1 MSITP
6 LALWQALDDLAF
18 QRGLSPSGLAKAA
31 GLDATTFNPSRR
43 RGAQGA
49 YRWPALSSLLAA
61 LAVLNVSLSA
71 FARHVE
77 GAEGAG
83 VPQRSSRLIPSLYF
97 SQLSGSGLFDELGH
111 PAGLEWEPAA
121 IPGGAPAG
129 AYAVRV
135 DNAMLEPVIREG
147 SSLIVLPDLPPR
159 LSDRVLLTQ
168 AGQPPHVGIWHG
180 GSPASIAPLLDAMQ
194 DSVPQGQINVPERAS
209 SVWVHRIIMITL

>member
-6 LALWQALDDLAF
+6 LAVWQALDDLAF

-43 RGAQGA
+43 RGSQGV

-61 LAVLNVSLSA
+61 LAVLNVPLSL
-71 FARHVE
+71 FAQRIEGTE
-77 GAEGAG
+77 GAR
-83 VPQRSSRLIPSLYF
+83 VPQRSERLIPSLYF
-97 SQLSGSGLFDELGH
+97 SQLSGHALFNEQGH
-111 PAGLEWEPAA
+111 PAGLEWEQAV

-129 AYAVRV
+129 AYCIRV

-147 SSLIVLPDLPPR
+147 SSLILLPGLLPR

-168 AGQPPHVGIWHG
+168 RGHLPHVGIWHG
-180 GSPASIAPLLDAMQ
+180 GSPARIAPLLDTVQ
-194 DSVPQGQINVPERAS
+194 DSTRQGEISVPDGAS
-209 SVWVHRIIMITL
+209 AVWVHRIIMITL